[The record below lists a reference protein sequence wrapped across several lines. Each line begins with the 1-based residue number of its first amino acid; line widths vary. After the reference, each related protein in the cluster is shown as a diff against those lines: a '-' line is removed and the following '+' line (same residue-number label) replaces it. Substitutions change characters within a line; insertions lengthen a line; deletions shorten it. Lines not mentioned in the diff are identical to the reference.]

1 MQLLDGKRAALL
13 GVNIGLGLSAAA
25 GAGVTPGAVYSDIT
39 TSTGTVLH
47 NGGGTELGGVVT
59 YTNMIA
65 DDLNLTGGGAVT
77 QFTADI
83 VNGNLTAVTFQPV
96 FPFYENN
103 GSSGGPGT
111 ILGDIFTPD
120 ITFSAGENE
129 LVTFDVAGIGLVV
142 PSATIWAGLVFSNSG
157 TPTTTAA
164 ELALLGQGTY
174 NPPDVGSSLDRYF
187 LGSSTNAPFTGS
199 NPSGSIT
206 NFGGTPLANFGW
218 EIVVPEPSASSAAMV
233 ILSGLLFARRRTR
246 TI

>member
-1 MQLLDGKRAALL
+1 
-13 GVNIGLGLSAAA
+13 
-25 GAGVTPGAVYSDIT
+25 
-39 TSTGTVLH
+39 
-47 NGGGTELGGVVT
+47 
-59 YTNMIA
+59 MIA

-77 QFTADI
+77 QFTVDI
-83 VNGNLTAVTFQPV
+83 VNGNSSAVTFQPV

-157 TPTTTAA
+157 TPATTAA

-187 LGSSTNAPFTGS
+187 LGSSTNAPFNGS

-206 NFGGTPLANFGW
+206 NFGGSPVANFGW
-218 EIVVPEPSASSAAMV
+218 EIVVPEPSSAVVGA
-233 ILSGLLFARRRTR
+233 IIFAGMTLRRRR
-246 TI
+246 RHI